1 MLLPIEQQIVYNNV
15 VPTHNKNNT
24 IRSPDRHHQAQAFEK
39 KGTSSRYATV
49 TLTIDIGPV
58 EIALLAGFVVAL
70 TAYIVSCRS
79 RHRTNNAEL
88 LDLIRTIKQL

>member
-15 VPTHNKNNT
+15 VPTHK

-49 TLTIDIGPV
+49 TLRIDIGPV

-88 LDLIRTIKQL
+88 LDLLRAIKQL